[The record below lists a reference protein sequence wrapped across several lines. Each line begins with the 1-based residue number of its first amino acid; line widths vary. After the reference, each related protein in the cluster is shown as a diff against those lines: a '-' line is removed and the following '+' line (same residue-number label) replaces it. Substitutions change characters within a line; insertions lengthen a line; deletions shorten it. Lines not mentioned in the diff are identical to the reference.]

1 MKLSI
6 TILVLI
12 NSLIGNVISRAAR
25 KRDQKW
31 IKILFEIAKEE
42 KENKENWETAEAV
55 LETRANEDGEDG
67 SGDSE
72 VR

>member
-1 MKLSI
+1 MKSKFI
-6 TILVLI
+6 EV
-12 NSLIGNVISRAAR
+12 
-25 KRDQKW
+25 
-31 IKILFEIAKEE
+31 AKERAT
-42 KENKENWETAEAV
+42 KENLETAKAV

>member
-1 MKLSI
+1 MTTKF
-6 TILVLI
+6 V
-12 NSLIGNVISRAAR
+12 
-25 KRDQKW
+25 
-31 IKILFEIAKEE
+31 EIAKE
-42 KENKENWETAEAV
+42 KNATKENWETAKAV

>member
-1 MKLSI
+1 MTNKF
-6 TILVLI
+6 V
-12 NSLIGNVISRAAR
+12 
-25 KRDQKW
+25 
-31 IKILFEIAKEE
+31 EIAKEE
-42 KENKENWETAEAV
+42 NAAKENWETAKAV

>member
-1 MKLSI
+1 L
-6 TILVLI
+6 TAL
-12 NSLIGNVISRAAR
+12 GF
-25 KRDQKW
+25 RDI
-31 IKILFEIAKEE
+31 IKIQSIVTTKFVEIAKE
-42 KENKENWETAEAV
+42 KNATKENWETAKAV